1 VIRLGRAPSEIVK
14 VVATEDATEVFLNGV
29 SQGTIDEGK
38 IWQNNFP
45 ASASDTTIGLS
56 TSNPSYV
63 FHQSGIVAGKDEN
76 GMSQISPIGP
86 NGLAV
91 ARFKVPSTG
100 AEYFLVSPT
109 SAVGTL
115 EFFSINPATDT
126 STPISPTLTTELVP
140 GNPDFSLVTF
150 TRPANQEVLIQ
161 SGARVQIGQLA
172 SSGSGGGYSY
182 IAGFEKSA
190 INAQDDTYYGS
201 TDTAVVITPLGN
213 DTTASSSAITISSF
227 AQPDN
232 GTVIQTAPETLLYTP
247 DPGFNG
253 TDTFQYTVIDGDRF
267 ASAANITV
275 DIQPRPTA
283 RVVVTV
289 DLDGDLVA
297 EAFDV
302 DDDNDGILD
311 VYENADT
318 DSDTTVDSVDLDS
331 DNDGISD
338 FFESG
343 ISDSVAAIDANAD
356 GSISRA
362 EAAAAISTVTI
373 NSVNIN
379 DSSTANSVVRV
390 KLAID
395 NAAITLAQISNLT
408 IIGGADGSGF
418 VFVEGLESDVNA
430 ALAGMT
436 VTAGAGYSDADQLMV
451 TTYASGIEGQ
461 FTFDAATAVN
471 DAGSDS
477 HDGTLEDGAIFFSDI
492 EQGEVVELDGNDDA
506 IFINSRFNDPTS
518 TTVSGWV
525 NLNSANGELI
535 NIGGVIALRVDET
548 ENGIA
553 GYYWDGTQ
561 YITTT
566 SGEFIAGTG
575 WRHVAYTIDA
585 AADTQT
591 LYLDG
596 VAVGSSTFASDPTY
610 NLPAAFTHSTIGRHA
625 DPANNAF
632 DLDEYGI
639 RF

>member
-1 VIRLGRAPSEIVK
+1 MRTRTPIATRRLIRLI
-14 VVATEDATEVFLNGV
+14 
-29 SQGTIDEGK
+29 
-38 IWQNNFP
+38 
-45 ASASDTTIGLS
+45 S
-56 TSNPSYV
+56 T
-63 FHQSGIVAGKDEN
+63 
-76 GMSQISPIGP
+76 
-86 NGLAV
+86 
-91 ARFKVPSTG
+91 
-100 AEYFLVSPT
+100 
-109 SAVGTL
+109 
-115 EFFSINPATDT
+115 
-126 STPISPTLTTELVP
+126 
-140 GNPDFSLVTF
+140 VT
-150 TRPANQEVLIQ
+150 
-161 SGARVQIGQLA
+161 
-172 SSGSGGGYSY
+172 
-182 IAGFEKSA
+182 
-190 INAQDDTYYGS
+190 
-201 TDTAVVITPLGN
+201 
-213 DTTASSSAITISSF
+213 TTAS
-227 AQPDN
+227 
-232 GTVIQTAPETLLYTP
+232 V
-247 DPGFNG
+247 
-253 TDTFQYTVIDGDRF
+253 TF
-267 ASAANITV
+267 S
-275 DIQPRPTA
+275 
-283 RVVVTV
+283 
-289 DLDGDLVA
+289 
-297 EAFDV
+297 
-302 DDDNDGILD
+302 
-311 VYENADT
+311 
-318 DSDTTVDSVDLDS
+318 
-331 DNDGISD
+331 
-338 FFESG
+338 
-343 ISDSVAAIDANAD
+343 
-356 GSISRA
+356 

-632 DLDEYGI
+632 DLDGRVDDVRVYSRALSATEITQLASDQPDNVTKVDLFDANADGLMDFFDGNQGATPQTQSLASSNVYSINNAVEFGSGFVASDPLRDSAANYQLNDSPTAGGHQVHFNPIADASAYSEFLDLGVTFEEGTYSFSVDVHNYDDLAFPAGTFARITSGVTATTPGAAVAATTSMTPMPLMFRTKGLI
-639 RF
+639 RRVRMRLTTATEFLRTTKRGF